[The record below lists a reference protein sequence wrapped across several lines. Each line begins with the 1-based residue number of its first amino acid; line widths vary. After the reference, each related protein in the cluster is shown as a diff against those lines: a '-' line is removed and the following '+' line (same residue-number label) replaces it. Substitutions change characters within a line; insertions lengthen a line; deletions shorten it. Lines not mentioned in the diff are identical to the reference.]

1 MKKKLLSL
9 FLVVLTLLTL
19 LPTAALAANSTGTGI
34 TPTTDSN
41 RWTTRLTSTG
51 ASYSYRPP
59 MAAGKFL
66 YCMDLG
72 YSYHYGTASF
82 LNSYTYNSATGADGD
97 ALFKQAVA
105 KTGLGEMDAVT
116 TENVKW
122 MMSYIADYD
131 GPIPGSLFMALQT
144 YIWDNQSNKS
154 AGGDTSGD
162 IDAGGFAN
170 ADTYD
175 IYVGYYNQMLSLK
188 AAEDALLQKQVE
200 DYAAKGILA
209 SIVEDDAGKWAVLAT
224 SSVSRRQSFFAYH
237 STRKIVTQDDPEPV
251 DPHPPVA
258 GDGDITFRKVI
269 AGTTRGLDGAVYNIY
284 RDGQIVGSAVTSGG
298 GIIKVNDVTKGLWSF
313 VEREAPEGY
322 ALAPTPHS
330 VYVDTTDGDKQ
341 YTVSASNA
349 AKPDME
355 IMKTDAQTGAPIPGT
370 VLSVKSVT
378 GAYSTTV
385 TTGKDG
391 RARLES
397 LDAGVYIVRE
407 ESVPEPYVVSHTEQV
422 VALLAGKTH
431 KAHFTD
437 YVKPGLEILK
447 KNIANGDPIGGVTY
461 QIQQID
467 GSYSTT
473 ATTDSA
479 GRIFLEV
486 PVGSYQITEIHVP
499 ANVIL
504 CDIPQVVALEAG
516 GVSTA
521 TFFNAVK
528 PSLTIRKVCS
538 VTKDAIQGARFHI
551 YYGSDSTSTGE
562 INDLGTFYTD
572 AGGEIILTDVNTGW
586 YKVVEEEPA
595 PGFAIKGSGM
605 QEFYLEG
612 GASKTI
618 V

>member
-9 FLVVLTLLTL
+9 FLVVLTLLTI

-34 TPTTDSN
+34 APTTDSN

-72 YSYHYGTASF
+72 YSYHYGTAPF
-82 LNSYTYNSATGADGD
+82 LNSYTYNSATGADAD

-154 AGGDTSGD
+154 AGGGASGD

-175 IYVGYYNQMLSLK
+175 VYVGYYNQMLSLK
-188 AAEDALLQKQVE
+188 AAEDASFQKQVE
-200 DYAAKGILA
+200 DYAAEGVLA

-224 SSVSRRQSFFAYH
+224 SSVSGRQSFFAYH
-237 STRKIVTQDDPEPV
+237 STRKVVADDAPEEGEN
-251 DPHPPVA
+251 PPVA

-269 AGTTRGLDGAVYNIY
+269 AGTTKGLDGAVYNIY

-298 GIIKVNDVTKGLWSF
+298 GIIEVNDVTKGLWSF

-322 ALAPTPHS
+322 ALDPTPHS

-355 IMKTDAQTGAPIPGT
+355 IIKADAQTGAPIPGT

-385 TTGKDG
+385 TTGADG

-407 ESVPEPYVVSHTEQV
+407 ESVPEPYVVSHTE
-422 VALLAGKTH
+422 
-431 KAHFTD
+431 
-437 YVKPGLEILK
+437 
-447 KNIANGDPIGGVTY
+447 
-461 QIQQID
+461 
-467 GSYSTT
+467 
-473 ATTDSA
+473 
-479 GRIFLEV
+479 
-486 PVGSYQITEIHVP
+486 
-499 ANVIL
+499 
-504 CDIPQVVALEAG
+504 
-516 GVSTA
+516 
-521 TFFNAVK
+521 
-528 PSLTIRKVCS
+528 
-538 VTKDAIQGARFHI
+538 
-551 YYGSDSTSTGE
+551 
-562 INDLGTFYTD
+562 
-572 AGGEIILTDVNTGW
+572 
-586 YKVVEEEPA
+586 
-595 PGFAIKGSGM
+595 
-605 QEFYLEG
+605 
-612 GASKTI
+612 
-618 V
+618 